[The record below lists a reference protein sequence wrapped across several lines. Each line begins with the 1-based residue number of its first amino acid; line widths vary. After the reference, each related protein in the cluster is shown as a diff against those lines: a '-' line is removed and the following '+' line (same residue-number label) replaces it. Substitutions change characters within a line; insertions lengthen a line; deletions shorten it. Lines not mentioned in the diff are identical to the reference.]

1 VRHLARPLLFRFF
14 ARASRTKALVGGYGS
29 PALDQLLAEAH
40 GQVPPDVMAA
50 RVRAT
55 LTVDVRSELADCTV
69 PILYL
74 AATRDFVV
82 PRTNLRRIQRQ
93 RADVTTRLI
102 DGPHLA
108 LATNPRDSARAIEE
122 FCDTIA

>member
-1 VRHLARPLLFRFF
+1 
-14 ARASRTKALVGGYGS
+14 
-29 PALDQLLAEAH
+29 
-40 GQVPPDVMAA
+40 MAA
-50 RVRAT
+50 RVHAT